1 MDDTYENIE
10 EYNQKKKKKKEKEK
24 GKYWL
29 YLMIW

>member
-10 EYNQKKKKKKEKEK
+10 EYNQKKEKEK